1 MKKEASHTKSAS
13 TTSLGLLPAIG
24 LGVMGELVDAEVTD
38 VAGSKGRHDNER
50 AAYRH
55 GTEDGKVTLGGRRIP
70 VRRPRVRTVADEAGE
85 QHEVHLESYDTFA
98 SVDLLADHMVAS
110 MLAGLSGRG
119 YASALEP
126 VGETIEAAASGTSQ
140 SSVSRR
146 FITAT
151 GERLAEFRSRLL
163 DDQRW
168 LICF

>member
-70 VRRPRVRTVADEAGE
+70 VRRPRVRTVADADGVER
-85 QHEVHLESYDTFA
+85 EVRLESYDTFA
-98 SVDLLADHMVAS
+98 SVDLLAEHMVAP
-110 MLAGLSGRG
+110 MLAALSGRR

-126 VGETIEAAASGTSQ
+126 VGEQVEQAATS
-140 SSVSRR
+140 
-146 FITAT
+146 T
-151 GERLAEFRSRLL
+151 
-163 DDQRW
+163 
-168 LICF
+168 